1 MAKGN
6 MFIGNGSGKVGNLVV
21 ATRAGEQITRV
32 YQPRVANPKSYSQ
45 MLQRAKFANAV
56 KFYKKAVQN
65 FFKFAFEDKKKA
77 ESDYN
82 AFMRHNV
89 MNSALLIKGNVDD
102 AYFPALGRW
111 QMSSGSLPNAFSIKR
126 TEGKGFAFVNDGIKA
141 NATIGDI
148 SSALIGQGYHTGDIV
163 TFVLITSPVTYLDFD
178 LTNLYDS
185 GLKQPEWL
193 IVQFAIDPKDT
204 RAISQANYLGS
215 RYGGLGSWDG
225 NNLFV
230 SDDGTIQWAVAGG
243 SVFPSW
249 EYQMAATCCIV
260 TRNTANGVLATNTSL
275 FGNTIFDK
283 MLSDAEGTDYE
294 NEVLVSW
301 GAKEGAILKGSIAT
315 RSNAGTE
322 SVVGLKVNGTQPPLE
337 QNTTVGDVT
346 YTITSEK
353 GDLKNVAPG
362 NVPAG
367 ITVKSHRL
375 SEDKKTYT
383 LILTY
388 PETSYPEG
396 MITYMG
402 KNIIHVEKYQSGGDT
417 DASKPNPDP
426 NPKG

>member
-111 QMSSGSLPNAFSIKR
+111 VMSSGSLPNPFSIKR
-126 TEGKGFAFVNDGIKA
+126 VNNSEFAFVNDGIKDK
-141 NATIGDI
+141 ATIGDI
-148 SSALIGQGYHTGDIV
+148 SSALIGQGFHTGDIV

-178 LTNLYDS
+178 LTNLYDA
-185 GLKQPEWL
+185 GLQQPNWL
-193 IVQFAIDPKDT
+193 IVQFAIDAKDT

-215 RYGGLGSWDG
+215 RYGGLGPYEG
-225 NNLFV
+225 NSMAV
-230 SDDGTIQWAVAGG
+230 VDGTIRWG
-243 SVFPSW
+243 SQIPSYVGNFD
-249 EYQMAATCCIV
+249 EVMAATCCIV
-260 TRNTANGVLATNTSL
+260 TRNTGSGVLATNTSL
-275 FGNTIFDK
+275 FGNPNFDK

-301 GAKEGAILKGSIAT
+301 GAREGAILKGSIAT
-315 RSNAGTE
+315 RSGAGAE
-322 SVVGLKVNGTQPPLE
+322 SVVGLKVNGERPPFN
-337 QNTTVGDVT
+337 QTTTEGDVT

-353 GDLKNVAPG
+353 GDLKNVPPG

-367 ITVKSHRL
+367 ITVKSHTL

-388 PETSYPEG
+388 PKTSYPEG

-402 KNIIHVEKYQSGGDT
+402 KNIIHVEKYQGSGDT

-426 NPKG
+426 NPKD

>member
-32 YQPRVANPKSYSQ
+32 YQPRVANPKTYSQ
-45 MLQRAKFANAV
+45 MLQRAKFANAI

-111 QMSSGSLPNAFSIKR
+111 QMSSGSLPNAFSIEK
-126 TEGKGFAFVNDGIKA
+126 TENSGFAFVNNGIKG

-148 SSALIGQGYHTGDIV
+148 SSALIGQGFHTGDIV

-178 LTNLYDS
+178 LTNLYDT
-185 GLKQPEWL
+185 GLQQPNWL

-215 RYGGLGSWDG
+215 RYGGLGDYEG
-225 NNLFV
+225 NSLLV
-230 SDDGTIQWAVAGG
+230 DDDGTIQWAHPAVDGTWDG
-243 SVFPSW
+243 
-249 EYQMAATCCIV
+249 QMAATCCIV
-260 TRNTANGVLATNTSL
+260 TRPTGSGVLATNTSL
-275 FGNTIFDK
+275 FGNTVFDK
-283 MLSDAEGTDYE
+283 MLSDAEGTNYE

-301 GAKEGAILKGSIAT
+301 GAREGAILKGSIAT
-315 RSNAGTE
+315 RSGAGAE
-322 SVVGLKVNGTQPPLE
+322 SIVGLKVNGESSPYIQDATK
-337 QNTTVGDVT
+337 GDVT

-367 ITVKSHRL
+367 ITVKSHTL

-388 PETSYPEG
+388 PNSYPEG

-402 KNIIHVEKYQSGGDT
+402 KNIIRVNKSQSGGDT
-417 DASKPNPDP
+417 DASKPNPQP
-426 NPKG
+426 

>member
-82 AFMRHNV
+82 AFMRHNI
-89 MNSALLIKGNVDD
+89 MNSTLLVKGNVDD

-111 QMSSGSLPNAFSIKR
+111 QMSSGSLPNAFDIEKKDEDSS
-126 TEGKGFAFVNDGIKA
+126 FAFFNDGIKA

-148 SSALIGQGYHTGDIV
+148 SSALIGQGFHTGDIV

-204 RAISQANYLGS
+204 RAISQANFIGS
-215 RYGGLGSWDG
+215 RSDGLGSYEGNSLLVFDDGSIIWDG
-225 NNLFV
+225 NFV
-230 SDDGTIQWAVAGG
+230 D
-243 SVFPSW
+243 
-249 EYQMAATCCIV
+249 YMAATCCIV
-260 TRNTANGVLATNTSL
+260 TRNTGSGVLATNTTL
-275 FGNTIFDK
+275 FGNSNFDK
-283 MLSDAEGTDYE
+283 MLSDAEGTNYE

-301 GAKEGAILKGSIAT
+301 GTREGAILKGSIAT
-315 RSNAGTE
+315 RSGAGAA
-322 SVVGLKVNGTQPPLE
+322 SVVGLKVNGERPPFN
-337 QNTTVGDVT
+337 QKTAQGDVT

-402 KNIIHVEKYQSGGDT
+402 MKIIHVEKYQSGGDT
-417 DASKPNPDP
+417 DAAKPNPKP
-426 NPKG
+426 

>member
-32 YQPRVANPKSYSQ
+32 YQPRVSNPKSYSQ

-82 AFMRHNV
+82 AFMRHNI
-89 MNSALLIKGNVDD
+89 MNSTLLVKGNVDD

-111 QMSSGSLPNAFSIKR
+111 QMSSGSLPNAFNIEKANSGFNFFNEAIKP
-126 TEGKGFAFVNDGIKA
+126 

-148 SSALIGQGYHTGDIV
+148 SSALIGQGFHTGDIV

-185 GLKQPEWL
+185 ALKQPEWL
-193 IVQFAIDPKDT
+193 IVQFAIDPRDT
-204 RAISQANYLGS
+204 RDISQANYLGS
-215 RYGGLGSWDG
+215 RSGISGYEG
-225 NNLFV
+225 NSLLIGDN
-230 SDDGTIQWAVAGG
+230 GTIQWDGN
-243 SVFPSW
+243 FDD
-249 EYQMAATCCIV
+249 EMAATCCIV
-260 TRNTANGVLATNTSL
+260 TRNSGSGVLATNTSL
-275 FGNTIFDK
+275 FGNTNFDK

-301 GAKEGAILKGSIAT
+301 GAREGAILKGSIAT

-322 SVVGLKVNGTQPPLE
+322 SVVGLKVNGERPPFTQQPT
-337 QNTTVGDVT
+337 QGDVT

-353 GDLKNVAPG
+353 GDLKNDAPG
-362 NVPAG
+362 NVPTG
-367 ITVKSHRL
+367 ITVKSHTVA
-375 SEDKKTYT
+375 ENKKTYT

-388 PETSYPEG
+388 PNKSYPEG
-396 MITYMG
+396 IITYMG
-402 KNIIHVEKYQSGGDT
+402 KNIIHVEKYQSSGGT
-417 DASKPNPDP
+417 DA
-426 NPKG
+426 

>member
-32 YQPRVANPKSYSQ
+32 YQPRVANPKSYQQ

-65 FFKFAFEDKKKA
+65 FFKFAFEDKKKS

-82 AFMRHNV
+82 AFMRHNI

-111 QMSSGSLPNAFSIKR
+111 QMSSGSLPNAFSI
-126 TEGKGFAFVNDGIKA
+126 ENAEASGFAFDSEGIKA

-148 SSALIGQGYHTGDIV
+148 SSALIGQGFHTGDIV

-193 IVQFAIDPKDT
+193 IVQFAIDPRDT

-215 RYGGLGSWDG
+215 RYGGISGFEGNSLFVNDSGIIQWDG
-225 NNLFV
+225 NF
-230 SDDGTIQWAVAGG
+230 DD
-243 SVFPSW
+243 
-249 EYQMAATCCIV
+249 QMAATCCIV
-260 TRNTANGVLATNTSL
+260 TRNTGSGVMATNTSL
-275 FGNTIFDK
+275 FGNPNFNNMI
-283 MLSDAEGTDYE
+283 SEAEGTNYE

-301 GAKEGAILKGSIAT
+301 GAREGAILKGSIAT
-315 RSNAGTE
+315 RSGAE
-322 SVVGLKVNGTQPPLE
+322 SVVGLKVNGERPPFTQDATE
-337 QNTTVGDVT
+337 GDVT

-353 GDLKNVAPG
+353 GDLKNVSPG

-367 ITVKSHRL
+367 ITIKSHTL

-388 PETSYPEG
+388 PTKYPEG

-402 KNIIHVEKYQSGGDT
+402 KNIIRVKKTQSSDDT
-417 DASKPNPDP
+417 DA
-426 NPKG
+426 

>member
-1 MAKGN
+1 

-32 YQPRVANPKSYSQ
+32 YQPRVANPKSYQQ

-111 QMSSGSLPNAFSIKR
+111 VMSSGSLPNAFSMEK
-126 TEGKGFAFVNDGIKA
+126 TENSGFAFRNDGIKA

-185 GLKQPEWL
+185 GLQQPNWL
-193 IVQFAIDPKDT
+193 IVQFAIDARDT
-204 RAISQANYLGS
+204 RALSQANYLGS
-215 RYGGLGSWDG
+215 RYGGLGDYEG
-225 NNLFV
+225 NSLIFG
-230 SDDGTIQWAVAGG
+230 DDGTIQWDFPKQDGNFG
-243 SVFPSW
+243 S
-249 EYQMAATCCIV
+249 EMAATCCIV
-260 TRNTANGVLATNTSL
+260 TRITGSGVLATNTSL
-275 FGNTIFDK
+275 FGNDNFDK
-283 MLSDAEGTDYE
+283 MLSDAEGTNYE

-301 GAKEGAILKGSIAT
+301 GAREGAILKGSIAT
-315 RSNAGTE
+315 RSGAGAE
-322 SVVGLKVNGTQPPLE
+322 SVVGLKVNGERPPLA
-337 QNTTVGDVT
+337 QKTAKGDVT

-367 ITVKSHRL
+367 IAVKSHTL

-402 KNIIHVEKYQSGGDT
+402 KNIIHVEKYEGAGDT

>member
-32 YQPRVANPKSYSQ
+32 YQPRVTNPKSYSQ

-56 KFYKKAVQN
+56 KFYRKAVQN

-89 MNSALLIKGNVDD
+89 MNSALLVKGNVDD

-111 QMSSGSLPNAFSIKR
+111 VMSSGSLPNAFSIRKSDAS
-126 TEGKGFAFVNDGIKA
+126 GFAFFNEAIKP

-148 SSALIGQGYHTGDIV
+148 SSLLIGQGFHTGDII
-163 TFVLITSPVTYLDFD
+163 TFVLITSPVTSLDFD
-178 LTNLYDS
+178 LTNLYDA

-193 IVQFAIDPKDT
+193 IVQFAIEPKDT
-204 RAISQANYLGS
+204 RALSQANYQGS
-215 RYGGLGSWDG
+215 RHGGLGGYEGNSLLVSDNGTIKWDG
-225 NNLFV
+225 KF
-230 SDDGTIQWAVAGG
+230 DDV
-243 SVFPSW
+243 
-249 EYQMAATCCIV
+249 MAATCCIV
-260 TRNTANGVLATNTSL
+260 TRNTGSGVMATNTTL

-301 GAKEGAILKGSIAT
+301 GARESAILKGSIAT
-315 RSNAGTE
+315 RSGAGSNE
-322 SVVGLKVNGTQPPLE
+322 SVVGLRVNGEQPPLTQKATE
-337 QNTTVGDVT
+337 GDVT
-346 YTITSEK
+346 YTITSGK
-353 GDLKNVAPG
+353 GDLKNDAPA

-367 ITVKSHRL
+367 ITVKSHTL
-375 SEDKKTYT
+375 SENKKTYT

-388 PETSYPEG
+388 PKSYPEG

-402 KNIIHVEKYQSGGDT
+402 KNIIHVEKSASSGDE
-417 DASKPNPDP
+417 DA
-426 NPKG
+426 

>member
-32 YQPRVANPKSYSQ
+32 YQPRVANPKSYQQ

-82 AFMRHNV
+82 AFMRHNI
-89 MNSALLIKGNVDD
+89 MNSTLLVKGNVDD

-111 QMSSGSLPNAFSIKR
+111 QMSSGSLPNAFSIVKR
-126 TEGKGFAFVNDGIKA
+126 GNSGFAFRNDGIKA

-148 SSALIGQGYHTGDIV
+148 SSALIGQGFLTGDIV
-163 TFVLITSPVTYLDFD
+163 TFVLITSPVTYLDYD
-178 LTNLYDS
+178 LTNLYES
-185 GLKQPEWL
+185 GLTQPQWL
-193 IVQFAIDPKDT
+193 IVQFAIDPRDT
-204 RAISQANYLGS
+204 RDISQANYIGS
-215 RYGGLGSWDG
+215 RYDGLEDYDG
-225 NNLFV
+225 NSLV
-230 SDDGTIQWAVAGG
+230 VRDDGSIQWVATDEDVTF
-243 SVFPSW
+243 SD
-249 EYQMAATCCIV
+249 QMAATCCIV
-260 TRNTANGVLATNTSL
+260 TRNTGSGVLATNTSL
-275 FGNTIFDK
+275 FGNDNFDK
-283 MLSDAEGTDYE
+283 MLSDAEGTNYE

-301 GAKEGAILKGSIAT
+301 GAREGAILKGSIAT
-315 RSNAGTE
+315 RSGAGAE
-322 SVVGLKVNGTQPPLE
+322 SVVGLKVNGERPPFTQDA
-337 QNTTVGDVT
+337 TKGDVT

-367 ITVKSHRL
+367 ITVKSHTL

-388 PETSYPEG
+388 PNTSYPEG

-402 KNIIHVEKYQSGGDT
+402 KNIIRVKKEQGSGDT
-417 DASKPNPDP
+417 DASKPNPQP
-426 NPKG
+426 

>member
-32 YQPRVANPKSYSQ
+32 YQPRVANPKSYQQ

-65 FFKFAFEDKKKA
+65 FFKFAFEDKKKS

-82 AFMRHNV
+82 AFMRHNI
-89 MNSALLIKGNVDD
+89 MNSTLLVKGNVDD

-111 QMSSGSLPNAFSIKR
+111 QMSSGSLPNAFR
-126 TEGKGFAFVNDGIKA
+126 LGKGPFSAFTFVNDGIKGD
-141 NATIGDI
+141 ATIGGI
-148 SSALIGQGYHTGDIV
+148 SSALIGQGFHTGDIV

-185 GLKQPEWL
+185 GLQQPDWL
-193 IVQFAIDPKDT
+193 IVQFAIDPNDT

-215 RYGGLGSWDG
+215 RYGGLEPYEG
-225 NNLFV
+225 NSLYVTGEGLIYWAGNLN
-230 SDDGTIQWAVAGG
+230 DI
-243 SVFPSW
+243 
-249 EYQMAATCCIV
+249 MAATCCII
-260 TRNTANGVLATNTSL
+260 TRNTGSGVLATNTAL
-275 FGNTIFDK
+275 FGNEIFDK
-283 MLSDAEGTDYE
+283 MLSDAEGTNYE

-301 GAKEGAILKGSIAT
+301 GAREGAILKGSIAT
-315 RSNAGTE
+315 RSGAVTD
-322 SVVGLKVNGTQPPLE
+322 SVVGLKVNGERPPFDQKATQ
-337 QNTTVGDVT
+337 GDVT

-353 GDLKNVAPG
+353 GDLKNNAPA

-367 ITVKSHRL
+367 ITVKSHTL

-383 LILTY
+383 LVLTY
-388 PETSYPEG
+388 PASYPEG

-402 KNIIHVEKYQSGGDT
+402 KNIIRVEKYQGSGDT
-417 DASKPNPDP
+417 DASKPNPQ
-426 NPKG
+426 G

>member
-32 YQPRVANPKSYSQ
+32 YQPRVANPKSYQQ

-65 FFKFAFEDKKKA
+65 FFKFAFEDKKKS

-111 QMSSGSLPNAFSIKR
+111 QMSSGSLPNAFRIER
-126 TEGKGFAFVNDGIKA
+126 TDKDGLAFLNSGIKE

-148 SSALIGQGYHTGDIV
+148 SSVLLGQGFHTGDIV
-163 TFVLITSPVTYLDFD
+163 TFVLITSPVTYLDYD

-185 GLKQPEWL
+185 GLEQPEWL
-193 IVQFAIDPKDT
+193 IVQFAIEPRDT

-215 RYGGLGSWDG
+215 RIGDMSSYDG
-225 NNLFV
+225 NSLYID
-230 SDDGTIQWAVAGG
+230 SDG
-243 SVFPSW
+243 SIRWDDDFND
-249 EYQMAATCCIV
+249 EMAATCCIV
-260 TRNTANGVLATNTSL
+260 TRNTASGVMATNTTL
-275 FGNTIFDK
+275 FGNSNFDK
-283 MLSDAEGTDYE
+283 MLSDAKGTNYE

-301 GAKEGAILKGSIAT
+301 GARAGAILKGSIAT
-315 RSNAGTE
+315 RSGAVTD
-322 SVVGLKVNGTQPPLE
+322 SVVGLKVNGERPPFAQKATE
-337 QNTTVGDVT
+337 GDVT

-353 GDLKNVAPG
+353 GDLKNNAPG

-367 ITVKSHRL
+367 ITVKSHTL

-383 LILTY
+383 LVLTY
-388 PETSYPEG
+388 PSSYPEG

-402 KNIIHVEKYQSGGDT
+402 KNIIRVEKLQGSGDT
-417 DASKPNPDP
+417 DASKPNPE
-426 NPKG
+426 G

>member
-32 YQPRVANPKSYSQ
+32 YQPRVANPKSYQQ

-65 FFKFAFEDKKKA
+65 FFKFAFEDKKKS

-89 MNSALLIKGNVDD
+89 MNSALLIKGHVDD
-102 AYFPALGRW
+102 PYFPALGRW
-111 QMSSGSLPNAFSIKR
+111 AMSSGSLPNAFSIKNV
-126 TEGKGFAFVNDGIKA
+126 EASGFAFVSEGMKT

-148 SSALIGQGYHTGDIV
+148 SSVLIGQGFHTGDIV

-185 GLKQPEWL
+185 GLVQPQWL
-193 IVQFAIDPKDT
+193 IVQFAIDPRDT
-204 RAISQANYLGS
+204 RVISQANYLGS
-215 RYGGLGSWDG
+215 RNGGLAAYEG
-225 NNLFV
+225 NSLLV
-230 SDDGTIQWAVAGG
+230 SGDGTIRWNGN
-243 SVFPSW
+243 F
-249 EYQMAATCCIV
+249 ENEMAATCCIV
-260 TRNTANGVLATNTSL
+260 TRNTGSGVMATNTSL
-275 FGNTIFDK
+275 FGNTNFDK
-283 MLSDAEGTDYE
+283 MLSDAEGTNYE

-301 GAKEGAILKGSIAT
+301 GAREGAILKGSIAT
-315 RSNAGTE
+315 RSGAGAE
-322 SVVGLKVNGTQPPLE
+322 SIFGLHVNGAKAPFEQPPAK
-337 QNTTVGDVT
+337 GDVT
-346 YTITSEK
+346 YTITTEK
-353 GDLKNVAPG
+353 GDLKNVSPG

-367 ITVKSHRL
+367 ITVKSHTL
-375 SEDKKTYT
+375 SGDKKNYT

-388 PETSYPEG
+388 SDSYTGG

-402 KNIIHVEKYQSGGDT
+402 KNIIRVIQSGNPGDT
-417 DASKPNPDP
+417 DASKPNPQ
-426 NPKG
+426 G

>member
-1 MAKGN
+1 

-32 YQPRVANPKSYSQ
+32 YQPRVANPKSYQQ

-65 FFKFAFEDKKKA
+65 FFKFAYEDKKKS

-82 AFMRHNV
+82 AFMRHNI
-89 MNSALLIKGNVDD
+89 MNSTLLVKGNVDD

-111 QMSSGSLPNAFSIKR
+111 QMSSGSLPNAFGV
-126 TEGKGFAFVNDGIKA
+126 TKGENSGFNFFNDGYNEAAPI
-141 NATIGDI
+141 NIGQL
-148 SSALIGQGYHTGDIV
+148 SSILIGQGFHTGDIV

-193 IVQFAIDPKDT
+193 IVQFVVDT
-204 RAISQANYLGS
+204 SDNRALSQANYIGS
-215 RYGGLGSWDG
+215 RYDNLARFEENSLVIADGAISWGG
-225 NNLFV
+225 NF
-230 SDDGTIQWAVAGG
+230 DDI
-243 SVFPSW
+243 
-249 EYQMAATCCIV
+249 MAATCCIV
-260 TRNTANGVLATNTSL
+260 TRNTGSGVLATNTSL
-275 FGNTIFDK
+275 FGNTNFDK
-283 MLSDAEGTDYE
+283 MLSDAEGTNYE

-301 GAKEGAILKGSIAT
+301 GAREGAILKGSIAT
-315 RSNAGTE
+315 RSGAGAE
-322 SVVGLKVNGTQPPLE
+322 SVVGLKVNGERPPFN
-337 QNTTVGDVT
+337 QTKAQGDVT
-346 YTITSEK
+346 YTITSDK

-367 ITVKSHRL
+367 ISVKSHTL

-402 KNIIHVEKYQSGGDT
+402 KNIIHVEKNQSGSAGDT
-417 DASKPNPDP
+417 DA
-426 NPKG
+426 

>member
-32 YQPRVANPKSYSQ
+32 YQPRVANPKSYQQ

-89 MNSALLIKGNVDD
+89 MNSTLLVKGNVDD

-111 QMSSGSLPNAFSIKR
+111 QMSSGSLPNAFSIEKADAS
-126 TEGKGFAFVNDGIKA
+126 GFSFFNNEGIKPG
-141 NATIGDI
+141 ATIGDI
-148 SSALIGQGYHTGDIV
+148 SSALIGQGFHTGDIV

-193 IVQFAIDPKDT
+193 IVQFAIDPRDT
-204 RAISQANYLGS
+204 RDISQANYLGS
-215 RYGGLGSWDG
+215 RSGMAGFEG
-225 NNLFV
+225 NSLLVGDN
-230 SDDGTIQWAVAGG
+230 GTIQWDGN
-243 SVFPSW
+243 FDD
-249 EYQMAATCCIV
+249 EMAATCCIV
-260 TRNTANGVLATNTSL
+260 TRNTGGGVLATNTSL
-275 FGNTIFDK
+275 FGNTNFDK
-283 MLSDAEGTDYE
+283 MISEAEGTNYE

-301 GAKEGAILKGSIAT
+301 GAREGAILKGSIAT
-315 RSNAGTE
+315 RSGAE
-322 SVVGLKVNGTQPPLE
+322 SVVGLKVNGDLPPYTQDAKE
-337 QNTTVGDVT
+337 GDVT

-353 GDLKNVAPG
+353 GDLKNVSPG
-362 NVPAG
+362 NVPEG
-367 ITVKSHRL
+367 ISVKSHTL

-388 PETSYPEG
+388 PATYPDG

-402 KNIIHVEKYQSGGDT
+402 KNIIRVKKSQSSDDT
-417 DASKPNPDP
+417 NA
-426 NPKG
+426 

>member
-32 YQPRVANPKSYSQ
+32 YQPRVANPKSYQQ

-111 QMSSGSLPNAFSIKR
+111 VMSSGSLPNAFSIEKTDR
-126 TEGKGFAFVNDGIKA
+126 GFAFVNDGIKA

-148 SSALIGQGYHTGDIV
+148 SSALIGQGFHTGDIV

-178 LTNLYDS
+178 LTNLYDA
-185 GLKQPEWL
+185 GLQQPNWL
-193 IVQFAIDPKDT
+193 IVQFAIDAKDT
-204 RAISQANYLGS
+204 RSLSKANYLGS
-215 RYGGLGSWDG
+215 RYGGLGKYDG
-225 NNLFV
+225 NSLFV
-230 SDDGTIQWAVAGG
+230 SGDGTIL
-243 SVFPSW
+243 W
-249 EYQMAATCCIV
+249 ESLLADNGNLNEIMAATCCIV
-260 TRNTANGVLATNTSL
+260 TRNTGSGVMATNTSL
-275 FGNTIFDK
+275 FGNTVFDK

-301 GAKEGAILKGSIAT
+301 GAREGAILKGSIAT
-315 RSNAGTE
+315 RSGAGAE
-322 SVVGLKVNGTQPPLE
+322 SVVGLEVNGERPPFTQDATE
-337 QNTTVGDVT
+337 GDVT

-353 GDLKNVAPG
+353 GDLKNNAPG

-383 LILTY
+383 LVLTY
-388 PETSYPEG
+388 PDSYPEG

-402 KNIIHVEKYQSGGDT
+402 KNIIRVKKSQGAGD
-417 DASKPNPDP
+417 AE
-426 NPKG
+426 G

>member
-32 YQPRVANPKSYSQ
+32 YQPRVANPKSYQQ

-65 FFKFAFEDKKKA
+65 FFKFAFEDKKKS

-82 AFMRHNV
+82 AFMRHNI

-111 QMSSGSLPNAFSIKR
+111 QMSSGSLPNAFDIKK
-126 TEGKGFAFVNDGIKA
+126 TETSGFAFVNDGIKA
-141 NATIGDI
+141 DATIGDI
-148 SSALIGQGYHTGDIV
+148 SSALIGQGFHTGDIV
-163 TFVLITSPVTYLDFD
+163 TFVLITSPVSYLDYD

-193 IVQFAIDPKDT
+193 IVQFAIDTRDT
-204 RAISQANYLGS
+204 RALSQANYLGS
-215 RYGGLGSWDG
+215 RYNGLGDYEG
-225 NNLFV
+225 NSLLV
-230 SDDGTIQWAVAGG
+230 GDDGTIQWGDAQGDFG
-243 SVFPSW
+243 DI
-249 EYQMAATCCIV
+249 MAASCCIV
-260 TRNTANGVLATNTSL
+260 TRNTGSGVLATNTSL
-275 FGNTIFDK
+275 FGNDNFDK
-283 MLSDAEGTDYE
+283 MLSDAEGTNYE

-301 GAKEGAILKGSIAT
+301 GAREGAILKGSIAT
-315 RSNAGTE
+315 RSGAVSD
-322 SVVGLKVNGTQPPLE
+322 SVVGLKVNGERPPFAQKATE
-337 QNTTVGDVT
+337 GDVT

-353 GDLKNVAPG
+353 GDLKNNAPG

-383 LILTY
+383 LVLTY
-388 PETSYPEG
+388 PSSYPEG

-402 KNIIHVEKYQSGGDT
+402 KNIIHVEKVQGAGDT
-417 DASKPNPDP
+417 DGAKPNPE
-426 NPKG
+426 G

>member
-1 MAKGN
+1 

-32 YQPRVANPKSYSQ
+32 YQPRVANPKSYQQ

-65 FFKFAFEDKKKA
+65 FFKFAFEDKKKS

-82 AFMRHNV
+82 AFMRHNI

-111 QMSSGSLPNAFSIKR
+111 AMSSGSLPNAFEI
-126 TEGKGFAFVNDGIKA
+126 GKAEDGGFNFYNSGIKE

-148 SSALIGQGYHTGDIV
+148 SKLLLGQGFHTGDII

-193 IVQFAIDPKDT
+193 IVQFAIDTNDA
-204 RAISQANYLGS
+204 RDISQANYQGS
-215 RYGGLGSWDG
+215 RNGGLRAYQG
-225 NNLFV
+225 NSLV
-230 SDDGTIQWAVAGG
+230 VDDNDTIHWLGY
-243 SVFPSW
+243 PDD
-249 EYQMAATCCIV
+249 EEMAAACCIV
-260 TRNTANGVLATNTSL
+260 TRNTGSGVMATNTSL
-275 FGNTIFDK
+275 LGNTNFDK
-283 MLSDAEGTDYE
+283 MLSDAEGTNYE

-301 GAKEGAILKGSIAT
+301 GARERAILKGSIAT
-315 RSNAGTE
+315 RAGAVTE
-322 SVVGLKVNGTQPPLE
+322 SVVGLKVNGERPPYAQKATE
-337 QNTTVGDVT
+337 GDVT

-353 GDLKNVAPG
+353 GDLKNNAPA

-367 ITVKSHRL
+367 ITVKSHTL

-383 LILTY
+383 LVLTY
-388 PETSYPEG
+388 PSSYPEG

-402 KNIIHVEKYQSGGDT
+402 KNIIRVEKYQGSGDT
-417 DASKPNPDP
+417 DASKPNPE
-426 NPKG
+426 G

>member
-32 YQPRVANPKSYSQ
+32 YQPRVANPKSYQQ

-82 AFMRHNV
+82 AFMRHNI
-89 MNSALLIKGNVDD
+89 MNSTLLVKGNVDD

-111 QMSSGSLPNAFSIKR
+111 QMSSGSLPNAFSIEK
-126 TEGKGFAFVNDGIKA
+126 TETSGFAFVNDGIKA

-148 SSALIGQGYHTGDIV
+148 SSVLIGQGFHTGDIV
-163 TFVLITSPVTYLDFD
+163 TFVLITSPVSYLDYD

-185 GLKQPEWL
+185 GLQQPQWL
-193 IVQFAIDPKDT
+193 IVQFAIDPRDT
-204 RAISQANYLGS
+204 RDISQANFLGS
-215 RYGGLGSWDG
+215 RYGGLGDYDG
-225 NNLFV
+225 NSLSV
-230 SDDGTIQWAVAGG
+230 SDDGTIQWGDAQGDFG
-243 SVFPSW
+243 D
-249 EYQMAATCCIV
+249 EMAATCCIV
-260 TRNTANGVLATNTSL
+260 TRNTGSGVLATNTTL
-275 FGNTIFDK
+275 FGNANFDK
-283 MLSDAEGTDYE
+283 MLSDAEGTNYE

-301 GAKEGAILKGSIAT
+301 GAREGAILKGSIAT
-315 RSNAGTE
+315 RSGAGAE
-322 SVVGLKVNGTQPPLE
+322 SVVGLKVNGERPPFN
-337 QNTTVGDVT
+337 QTTAQGDVT

-367 ITVKSHRL
+367 ITVKSHTL

-388 PETSYPEG
+388 PATYPEG

-402 KNIIHVEKYQSGGDT
+402 KNIIHVEKVQGSGDT
-417 DASKPNPDP
+417 DAAKPNPKP
-426 NPKG
+426 

>member
-65 FFKFAFEDKKKA
+65 FFKFAFEDKKKD

-82 AFMRHNV
+82 AFMRHNI
-89 MNSALLIKGNVDD
+89 MNSTLLVKGNVDD

-111 QMSSGSLPNAFSIKR
+111 QMSSGSLPNAFNIEKADNS
-126 TEGKGFAFVNDGIKA
+126 GFAIFNEGIKP

-148 SSALIGQGYHTGDIV
+148 SSALIGQGFHTGDII
-163 TFVLITSPVTYLDFD
+163 TFVLITSPVTYLEYD

-193 IVQFAIDPKDT
+193 IVQFAIDPRDT
-204 RAISQANYLGS
+204 RDISQANYLGS
-215 RYGGLGSWDG
+215 RSGMSGYEG
-225 NNLFV
+225 NSLLVRDN
-230 SDDGTIQWAVAGG
+230 GTIQWDGN
-243 SVFPSW
+243 FDD
-249 EYQMAATCCIV
+249 EMAATCCIV
-260 TRNTANGVLATNTSL
+260 TRKTGSGVMATNTTL
-275 FGNTIFDK
+275 FGNANFDK

-301 GAKEGAILKGSIAT
+301 GAREGAILKGSIAT
-315 RSNAGTE
+315 RSGAA
-322 SVVGLKVNGTQPPLE
+322 SVVGLKVNGEIPPLTQDATE
-337 QNTTVGDVT
+337 GDVN

-353 GDLKNVAPG
+353 GDLKNVSPG

-367 ITVKSHRL
+367 ITIKSHTL

-388 PETSYPEG
+388 PNKYPEG

-402 KNIIHVEKYQSGGDT
+402 KNIIRVKKSQGAGGE
-417 DASKPNPDP
+417 DA
-426 NPKG
+426 

>member
-89 MNSALLIKGNVDD
+89 MNSTLLVKGNVDD

-111 QMSSGSLPNAFSIKR
+111 QMSSGSLPNAFSIEK
-126 TEGKGFAFVNDGIKA
+126 TPYAEFAFVNDGIKA

-148 SSALIGQGYHTGDIV
+148 SSALIGQGFHTGDIV
-163 TFVLITSPVTYLDFD
+163 TFVLITSPVTYLDYD

-185 GLKQPEWL
+185 GLQQPNWL
-193 IVQFAIDPKDT
+193 IVQFAIDANDA

-215 RYGGLGSWDG
+215 RYGGLADKEGNSLMVTGEGTIVWDG
-225 NNLFV
+225 NFY
-230 SDDGTIQWAVAGG
+230 D
-243 SVFPSW
+243 
-249 EYQMAATCCIV
+249 EMAATCCIV
-260 TRNTANGVLATNTSL
+260 TRNTGSGVLATNTTL
-275 FGNTIFDK
+275 FGNANFDK
-283 MLSDAEGTDYE
+283 MLSDAEGTNYE

-301 GAKEGAILKGSIAT
+301 GAREGAILKGSIAT
-315 RSNAGTE
+315 RSGAGAE
-322 SVVGLKVNGTQPPLE
+322 SIVGLKVNGERPPFTQKAT
-337 QNTTVGDVT
+337 QGNVT
-346 YTITSEK
+346 YSITSEK

-367 ITVKSHRL
+367 ITVKSHSL

-383 LILTY
+383 LVLTY
-388 PETSYPEG
+388 PESYPEG

-402 KNIIHVEKYQSGGDT
+402 KNIIHVEKEQGSGDT
-417 DASKPNPDP
+417 DASKPNPQP
-426 NPKG
+426 

>member
-32 YQPRVANPKSYSQ
+32 YQPRVANPKSYQQ

-56 KFYKKAVQN
+56 KFYKKSVQN
-65 FFKFAFEDKKKA
+65 FFKFAFEDKKKG

-111 QMSSGSLPNAFSIKR
+111 QMSSGSLPNPFRIMKTPYA
-126 TEGKGFAFVNDGIKA
+126 EFAFINDGIKG

-148 SSALIGQGYHTGDIV
+148 SSALIGQGFNTGDIV

-185 GLKQPEWL
+185 GLQQPNWL
-193 IVQFAIDPKDT
+193 IVQFAIDANDA

-215 RYGGLGSWDG
+215 RYGGLAGKEGNSLNVTSDGSIIWDG
-225 NNLFV
+225 NFY
-230 SDDGTIQWAVAGG
+230 D
-243 SVFPSW
+243 
-249 EYQMAATCCIV
+249 EMAATCCIV
-260 TRNTANGVLATNTSL
+260 TRKTGSGVLATNTTL
-275 FGNTIFDK
+275 YGNANFDK
-283 MLSDAEGTDYE
+283 MLSDAEGTNYE

-301 GAKEGAILKGSIAT
+301 GAREGAILKGSIAT
-315 RSNAGTE
+315 RSGAGAE
-322 SVVGLKVNGTQPPLE
+322 SVVGLKVNGERPPFTQDATE
-337 QNTTVGDVT
+337 GDVK

-353 GDLKNVAPG
+353 GDLKNVSPG

-367 ITVKSHRL
+367 ITVKSHTL

-388 PETSYPEG
+388 PNTSYPEG

-402 KNIIHVEKYQSGGDT
+402 KNIIHVEKEQGSGDT
-417 DASKPNPDP
+417 DASKPNPQP
-426 NPKG
+426 

>member
-32 YQPRVANPKSYSQ
+32 YQPRVANPKSYQQ

-65 FFKFAFEDKKKA
+65 FFKFAFEDKKKS

-89 MNSALLIKGNVDD
+89 MNSTLLVKGNVDD

-111 QMSSGSLPNAFSIKR
+111 QMSSGSLPNAFNIK
-126 TEGKGFAFVNDGIKA
+126 KAPFSDFAFSNDGIKA

-148 SSALIGQGYHTGDIV
+148 SSALIGQGFHTGDIV
-163 TFVLITSPVTYLDFD
+163 TFVLITSPVTYLDYD

-193 IVQFAIDPKDT
+193 IVQFAIDARDT
-204 RAISQANYLGS
+204 RGISQANYLGS
-215 RYGGLGSWDG
+215 RNGGLGAYEGNSLQVSGEGLIYWDG
-225 NNLFV
+225 EF
-230 SDDGTIQWAVAGG
+230 SD
-243 SVFPSW
+243 
-249 EYQMAATCCIV
+249 EMAATCCII
-260 TRNTANGVLATNTSL
+260 TRNTASGVLATNTSL
-275 FGNTIFDK
+275 FGNPNFDK
-283 MLSDAEGTDYE
+283 MLSDAEGTNYE

-301 GAKEGAILKGSIAT
+301 GAREGAILKGSIAT
-315 RSNAGTE
+315 RSGAGAE
-322 SVVGLKVNGTQPPLE
+322 SVVGLKVNGVQPPFNQTKTE
-337 QNTTVGDVT
+337 GDVT

-353 GDLKNVAPG
+353 GDLKNVEPG

-367 ITVKSHRL
+367 IAVKSHTL

-388 PETSYPEG
+388 PATYPEG

-402 KNIIHVEKYQSGGDT
+402 KNIIHVEKYQGPGDT
-417 DASKPNPDP
+417 DASKPNPQP
-426 NPKG
+426 

>member
-32 YQPRVANPKSYSQ
+32 YQPRVANPKSYQQ

-89 MNSALLIKGNVDD
+89 MNSTLLIKGNVDD

-111 QMSSGSLPNAFSIKR
+111 VMSSGSLPNAFSIEKSDD
-126 TEGKGFAFVNDGIKA
+126 TGFAFVNDAIKA

-148 SSALIGQGYHTGDIV
+148 SSALLGQGFHTGDIV

-185 GLKQPEWL
+185 GLHQPEWL
-193 IVQFAIDPKDT
+193 IVQFAIDTNDT
-204 RAISQANYLGS
+204 RDISQANYLGS
-215 RYGGLGSWDG
+215 RYGGLSDYEG
-225 NNLFV
+225 NSLVV
-230 SDDGTIQWAVAGG
+230 SDDGTIRW
-243 SVFPSW
+243 SVPAQDGTFNT
-249 EYQMAATCCIV
+249 QMAATCCIV
-260 TRNTANGVLATNTSL
+260 TRNTGSGVLATNTSL
-275 FGNTIFDK
+275 FGNTVFDK
-283 MLSDAEGTDYE
+283 MLSDAEGTNYE

-301 GAKEGAILKGSIAT
+301 RARKGAILKGSIAT
-315 RSNAGTE
+315 RSGAVTE
-322 SVVGLKVNGTQPPLE
+322 SVVGLKVNGERPPFTQEPKE
-337 QNTTVGDVT
+337 GDVT

-353 GDLKNVAPG
+353 GDLKNDAPG

-367 ITVKSHRL
+367 ITVKSHTL
-375 SEDKKTYT
+375 SENKKTYT

-388 PETSYPEG
+388 PAKYPDG

-402 KNIIHVEKYQSGGDT
+402 KNIIRVKKSESAGDT
-417 DASKPNPDP
+417 E
-426 NPKG
+426 G

>member
-32 YQPRVANPKSYSQ
+32 YQPRVANPKSYQQ

-89 MNSALLIKGNVDD
+89 MNSTLLVKGNVDD

-111 QMSSGSLPNAFSIKR
+111 QMSSGSLPNAFSIEKADAS
-126 TEGKGFAFVNDGIKA
+126 GFSFFNEGIKPG
-141 NATIGDI
+141 ATIGDI
-148 SSALIGQGYHTGDIV
+148 SSALIGQGFHTGDIV

-193 IVQFAIDPKDT
+193 IVQFAIEPKDT
-204 RAISQANYLGS
+204 RDISQANYLGS
-215 RYGGLGSWDG
+215 RSGMSGFEG
-225 NNLFV
+225 NSLLVGDN
-230 SDDGTIQWAVAGG
+230 GTIQWDGN
-243 SVFPSW
+243 FDN
-249 EYQMAATCCIV
+249 EMAATCCIV
-260 TRNTANGVLATNTSL
+260 TRNTGSGVMATNTAL
-275 FGNTIFDK
+275 FGNAIFDK

-301 GAKEGAILKGSIAT
+301 GAREGAILKGSIAT
-315 RSNAGTE
+315 RSGAVTE
-322 SVVGLKVNGTQPPLE
+322 SVVGLKVNGERPPLTQE
-337 QNTTVGDVT
+337 PTEGDVT

-353 GDLKNVAPG
+353 GDLKNDAPG

-367 ITVKSHRL
+367 ITVKSHTL
-375 SEDKKTYT
+375 SQNKKTYT
-383 LILTY
+383 LVLTY
-388 PETSYPEG
+388 QKKSYPEG

-402 KNIIHVEKYQSGGDT
+402 KNIIHVEKYQSSDGT
-417 DASKPNPDP
+417 DA
-426 NPKG
+426 

>member
-32 YQPRVANPKSYSQ
+32 YQPRVANPKSYQQ

-111 QMSSGSLPNAFSIKR
+111 VMSSGSLPNAFSLKKA
-126 TEGKGFAFVNDGIKA
+126 EDSGFSFFNNGIKPY
-141 NATIGDI
+141 ATIGDI
-148 SSALIGQGYHTGDIV
+148 SSALIGQGFHTGDIV

-185 GLKQPEWL
+185 GLHQPDWL

-204 RAISQANYLGS
+204 RDISQANYLGS
-215 RYGGLGSWDG
+215 RNGGISAYEGNSLLIGDDGTISWDG
-225 NNLFV
+225 NF
-230 SDDGTIQWAVAGG
+230 DD
-243 SVFPSW
+243 
-249 EYQMAATCCIV
+249 QMAATCCIV
-260 TRNTANGVLATNTSL
+260 TRNTGSGVMATNTTL
-275 FGNTIFDK
+275 FGNTVFDK
-283 MLSDAEGTDYE
+283 MLSDAEGTNYV

-301 GAKEGAILKGSIAT
+301 GAREGAILKGSIAT
-315 RSNAGTE
+315 RSGAGAE
-322 SVVGLKVNGTQPPLE
+322 SVVGLKVNGERPPFTQKAT
-337 QNTTVGDVT
+337 QGDVT

-367 ITVKSHRL
+367 ITVKSHTL

-388 PETSYPEG
+388 PNTSYPEG

-402 KNIIHVEKYQSGGDT
+402 KNIIHVEKEQGSGDT
-417 DASKPNPDP
+417 DASKPNPQP
-426 NPKG
+426 

>member
-32 YQPRVANPKSYSQ
+32 YQPRVANPKSYQQ
-45 MLQRAKFANAV
+45 MLQRAKFANAI

-65 FFKFAFEDKKKA
+65 FFKFAFEDKKKS

-82 AFMRHNV
+82 AFMRHNI

-111 QMSSGSLPNAFSIKR
+111 QMSSGSLPNAFRLIKMAS
-126 TEGKGFAFVNDGIKA
+126 GFAFINDGIKA
-141 NATIGDI
+141 KATIGDI
-148 SSALIGQGYHTGDIV
+148 SSTLIGQGFHTGDIV
-163 TFVLITSPVTYLDFD
+163 TFVLITSPVSYLDFD

-185 GLKQPEWL
+185 GLQQPNWL

-204 RAISQANYLGS
+204 RAIYQANFLGS
-215 RYGGLGSWDG
+215 RYGGLAGYDGNSLQVSNEGWIKWDG
-225 NNLFV
+225 NF
-230 SDDGTIQWAVAGG
+230 DD
-243 SVFPSW
+243 
-249 EYQMAATCCIV
+249 EMAATCCII
-260 TRNTANGVLATNTSL
+260 TRNTGSGVLATNTSL
-275 FGNTIFDK
+275 FGNTVFDK

-301 GAKEGAILKGSIAT
+301 GAREGAILKGSIAT
-315 RSNAGTE
+315 RSGADTE
-322 SVVGLKVNGTQPPLE
+322 SVVGLLVNGERPPYAQKATE
-337 QNTTVGDVT
+337 GDVT

-353 GDLKNVAPG
+353 GDLKNNAPA

-367 ITVKSHRL
+367 ITVKSHTL

-383 LILTY
+383 LVLTY
-388 PETSYPEG
+388 PTSYAEG

-402 KNIIHVEKYQSGGDT
+402 KNIIRVEKYQGAGDT
-417 DASKPNPDP
+417 DGAKPNP
-426 NPKG
+426 

>member
-1 MAKGN
+1 

-32 YQPRVANPKSYSQ
+32 YQPRVANPKSYQQ

-89 MNSALLIKGNVDD
+89 MNSTLLVKGNVDD

-111 QMSSGSLPNAFSIKR
+111 QMSSGSLPNAFVVEE
-126 TEGKGFAFVNDGIKA
+126 TEVKGFSFVNDGIKA

-148 SSALIGQGYHTGDIV
+148 SSALLGQGFHTGDIV

-185 GLKQPEWL
+185 GLQQPEWL
-193 IVQFAIDPKDT
+193 IVQFTIEPKDT
-204 RAISQANYLGS
+204 RAVSQANYLGS
-215 RYGGLGSWDG
+215 RYGGIGGYEG
-225 NNLFV
+225 NSLLV
-230 SDDGTIQWAVAGG
+230 SDNGTIQWDGN
-243 SVFPSW
+243 FDH
-249 EYQMAATCCIV
+249 EMAATCCIV
-260 TRNTANGVLATNTSL
+260 TRNTGGGVLATNTSL
-275 FGNTIFDK
+275 SGNTHFDN
-283 MLSDAEGTDYE
+283 MILEANEPNYE

-301 GAKEGAILKGSIAT
+301 GAREGAILKGSIAT
-315 RSNAGTE
+315 RSSAE
-322 SVVGLKVNGTQPPLE
+322 SIVGLKVNGERPPYTQDATE
-337 QNTTVGDVT
+337 GEVT
-346 YTITSEK
+346 YIITSENEV
-353 GDLKNVAPG
+353 LKDVAPG

-367 ITVKSHRL
+367 IKVKSHYVDNKDNKTFTLRL
-375 SEDKKTYT
+375 IYPKT
-383 LILTY
+383 
-388 PETSYPEG
+388 YPEG

-402 KNIIHVEKYQSGGDT
+402 RNIIRVKKSQSAGDT
-417 DASKPNPDP
+417 DGAKPNPE
-426 NPKG
+426 G

>member
-32 YQPRVANPKSYSQ
+32 YQPRVANPKSYQQ

-65 FFKFAFEDKKKA
+65 FFKFAFEDKKKS

-82 AFMRHNV
+82 AFMRHNI
-89 MNSALLIKGNVDD
+89 MNSTLLVKGNVDD

-111 QMSSGSLPNAFSIKR
+111 VMSSGSLPNAFRIEKSDAS
-126 TEGKGFAFVNDGIKA
+126 GFVFINESMKA

-148 SSALIGQGYHTGDIV
+148 SSALLGQGFHTGDIV
-163 TFVLITSPVTYLDFD
+163 TFVLITTPVTYLDFD

-185 GLKQPEWL
+185 GLEQPQWL
-193 IVQFAIDPKDT
+193 IVQFVIDPKDS
-204 RAISQANYLGS
+204 RDISQANYLGS
-215 RYGGLGSWDG
+215 RYGNLGGYEGNSLLVGDNGSIQWDG
-225 NNLFV
+225 NF
-230 SDDGTIQWAVAGG
+230 DD
-243 SVFPSW
+243 
-249 EYQMAATCCIV
+249 EMAATCCIV
-260 TRNTANGVLATNTSL
+260 TRKTASGVMATNTTL
-275 FGNTIFDK
+275 FGNAIFDK

-301 GAKEGAILKGSIAT
+301 GAREGAILKGSIAT
-315 RSNAGTE
+315 RSGAGAE
-322 SVVGLKVNGTQPPLE
+322 SVVGLKVNGERPPFTQTAT
-337 QNTTVGDVT
+337 NGDVT

-353 GDLKNVAPG
+353 GDLKNDAPG

-367 ITVKSHRL
+367 ITVKSHTL
-375 SEDKKTYT
+375 SADKKTYT
-383 LILTY
+383 LILTF
-388 PETSYPEG
+388 PNASYPEG

-402 KNIIHVEKYQSGGDT
+402 KNIIHVEKYKSPGDT
-417 DASKPNPDP
+417 E
-426 NPKG
+426 G

>member
-32 YQPRVANPKSYSQ
+32 YQPRVANPKSYQQ

-65 FFKFAFEDKKKA
+65 FFKFAFEDKKKS

-82 AFMRHNV
+82 AFMRHNI
-89 MNSALLIKGNVDD
+89 MNSTLLIKGNVDD

-111 QMSSGSLPNAFSIKR
+111 VMSSGSLPNAFRIEKSDAS
-126 TEGKGFAFVNDGIKA
+126 GFVFINESMKA

-148 SSALIGQGYHTGDIV
+148 SSALLGQGFNTGDIV

-185 GLKQPEWL
+185 GLEQPQWL
-193 IVQFAIDPKDT
+193 IVQFVIDPKDT
-204 RAISQANYLGS
+204 RDISQANYLGS
-215 RYGGLGSWDG
+215 RYGNLGGYEGNSLLVGDNGSIQWDG
-225 NNLFV
+225 NF
-230 SDDGTIQWAVAGG
+230 DD
-243 SVFPSW
+243 
-249 EYQMAATCCIV
+249 EMAATCCIV
-260 TRNTANGVLATNTSL
+260 TRKTASGVMATNTTL
-275 FGNTIFDK
+275 FGNAIFDQ
-283 MLSDAEGTDYE
+283 MLSDAEGTNYE

-301 GAKEGAILKGSIAT
+301 GAREGAILKGSIAT
-315 RSNAGTE
+315 RSGAE
-322 SVVGLKVNGTQPPLE
+322 SVVGLKVNGERPPFTQDATE
-337 QNTTVGDVT
+337 GDVT

-353 GDLKNVAPG
+353 GDLKNVSPG

-367 ITVKSHRL
+367 ITVKSHTL

-383 LILTY
+383 LVLTY
-388 PETSYPEG
+388 PDKYPEG

-402 KNIIHVEKYQSGGDT
+402 KNIIRVKKTQGSDDT
-417 DASKPNPDP
+417 DA
-426 NPKG
+426 

>member
-32 YQPRVANPKSYSQ
+32 YQPRVANPKSYQQ

-82 AFMRHNV
+82 AFMRHNI
-89 MNSALLIKGNVDD
+89 MNSTLLVKGNVDD

-111 QMSSGSLPNAFSIKR
+111 VMSSGSLPSPFSLEKTANSGIAFEI
-126 TEGKGFAFVNDGIKA
+126 DGIKA

-148 SSALIGQGYHTGDIV
+148 SSALLGKGFHTGDIV

-185 GLKQPEWL
+185 GLEQPNWL

-204 RAISQANYLGS
+204 RDISQANYIGS
-215 RYGGLGSWDG
+215 RYDGLEDYDG
-225 NNLFV
+225 NSLVVRDN
-230 SDDGTIQWAVAGG
+230 GTIQWIA
-243 SVFPSW
+243 SDEDEIFNDL
-249 EYQMAATCCIV
+249 MAATCCII
-260 TRNTANGVLATNTSL
+260 TRNTGSGVMATNTTL
-275 FGNTIFDK
+275 FGNDNFDK
-283 MLSDAEGTDYE
+283 MLSDAEGTNYE

-301 GAKEGAILKGSIAT
+301 GAREGAILKGSIAT
-315 RSNAGTE
+315 RSGAGAE
-322 SVVGLKVNGTQPPLE
+322 SVVGLKVNGERPPFTQNATQGE
-337 QNTTVGDVT
+337 VT

-353 GDLKNVAPG
+353 GDLKNNAPA

-367 ITVKSHRL
+367 ITVKSHTL

-383 LILTY
+383 LVLTY
-388 PETSYPEG
+388 PNTSYPEG

-402 KNIIHVEKYQSGGDT
+402 KNIIHVKKSQSASDT
-417 DASKPNPDP
+417 E
-426 NPKG
+426 G

>member
-1 MAKGN
+1 

-82 AFMRHNV
+82 AFMRHNI
-89 MNSALLIKGNVDD
+89 MNSKLLVKGNVDD

-111 QMSSGSLPNAFSIKR
+111 VMSSGSLPNAFDIDR
-126 TEGKGFAFVNDGIKA
+126 TENDELAFYNNGIKE

-148 SSALIGQGYHTGDIV
+148 SSVLLGQGFHTGDII
-163 TFVLITSPVTYLDFD
+163 TFVLITSPVYYLDYD

-185 GLKQPEWL
+185 GLKMPQWL
-193 IVQFAIDPKDT
+193 IVQFTIDPKDT
-204 RAISQANYLGS
+204 REISQANYLGS
-215 RYGGLGSWDG
+215 RIEGMGQFEGNSLYINGDGSLRWDE
-225 NNLFV
+225 
-230 SDDGTIQWAVAGG
+230 DYK
-243 SVFPSW
+243 
-249 EYQMAATCCIV
+249 EKMAATCCIV
-260 TRNTANGVLATNTSL
+260 TRNTGSGVMATNTTL
-275 FGNTIFDK
+275 FGNTFFDK
-283 MLSDAEGTDYE
+283 MLSDAEGTNYE

-301 GAKEGAILKGSIAT
+301 GAREGAILKGSIAT
-315 RSNAGTE
+315 RSGAGAE
-322 SVVGLKVNGTQPPLE
+322 SVVGLKVNGERPPFN
-337 QNTTVGDVT
+337 QTKAQGDVT

-388 PETSYPEG
+388 PETTYPEG

-402 KNIIHVEKYQSGGDT
+402 KNIIHVEKYQGAGDT
-417 DASKPNPDP
+417 DASKPNPQP
-426 NPKG
+426 

>member
-1 MAKGN
+1 MAKGS

-82 AFMRHNV
+82 AFMRHNI
-89 MNSALLIKGNVDD
+89 MNSTLLVKVNVDD

-111 QMSSGSLPNAFSIKR
+111 QMSSGSLPNAFSIEN
-126 TEGKGFAFVNDGIKA
+126 TEDAGFAFRNDGIKA

-163 TFVLITSPVTYLDFD
+163 TFVLITSPVTYLDYD
-178 LTNLYDS
+178 LTNLYDT

-193 IVQFAIDPKDT
+193 IVQFAIDPRDT
-204 RAISQANYLGS
+204 RDISQANYLGS
-215 RYGGLGSWDG
+215 RYGGISSYEG
-225 NNLFV
+225 NSLFV
-230 SDDGTIQWAVAGG
+230 GVDDGTIQWDGD
-243 SVFPSW
+243 FRDM
-249 EYQMAATCCIV
+249 MAATCCII
-260 TRNTANGVLATNTSL
+260 TRNTGSGVLATNTSL
-275 FGNTIFDK
+275 FGNPNFDK
-283 MLSDAEGTDYE
+283 MLSDAEGTNYE

-301 GAKEGAILKGSIAT
+301 GAREGAILKGSIAT
-315 RSNAGTE
+315 RSGAE
-322 SVVGLKVNGTQPPLE
+322 SVVGLKVNGERPPFTQDATE
-337 QNTTVGDVT
+337 GDVT

-367 ITVKSHRL
+367 ITVKSHTL

-388 PETSYPEG
+388 PATYPEG

-402 KNIIHVEKYQSGGDT
+402 KNIIHIEKVQGSGDT
-417 DASKPNPDP
+417 DAAKPNPQP
-426 NPKG
+426 

>member
-82 AFMRHNV
+82 AFMRHNI
-89 MNSALLIKGNVDD
+89 MNSTLLVKGNVDD
-102 AYFPALGRW
+102 AYFPAIGRW
-111 QMSSGSLPNAFSIKR
+111 QMSSGSLPNAFGVS
-126 TEGKGFAFVNDGIKA
+126 KGENSGFNFFNDGYTQDAAI
-141 NATIGDI
+141 NIGQL
-148 SSALIGQGYHTGDIV
+148 SSILIGQGFHTGDIV

-193 IVQFAIDPKDT
+193 IVQFVVDT
-204 RAISQANYLGS
+204 SDNRALSQANYIGS
-215 RYGGLGSWDG
+215 RYDNLASFEGNSLVIADGTISWDG
-225 NNLFV
+225 NF
-230 SDDGTIQWAVAGG
+230 DDI
-243 SVFPSW
+243 
-249 EYQMAATCCIV
+249 MAATCCIV
-260 TRNTANGVLATNTSL
+260 TRNTGSGVMATNTSL
-275 FGNTIFDK
+275 FGNTNFDK
-283 MLSDAEGTDYE
+283 MLSDAEGTNYE

-301 GAKEGAILKGSIAT
+301 GAREGAILKGSIAT
-315 RSNAGTE
+315 RSGAE
-322 SVVGLKVNGTQPPLE
+322 SVVGLKVNGERPPFTQDATE
-337 QNTTVGDVT
+337 GDVT

-353 GDLKNVAPG
+353 GDLKNVSPG

-367 ITVKSHRL
+367 ITVKSHTL

-388 PETSYPEG
+388 PTKYPDG

-402 KNIIHVEKYQSGGDT
+402 KNIIRVKKTQSSDDT
-417 DASKPNPDP
+417 DA
-426 NPKG
+426 

>member
-45 MLQRAKFANAV
+45 MIQRAKFANAV

-82 AFMRHNV
+82 AFMRHNI
-89 MNSALLIKGNVDD
+89 MNSTLLVKGNVND

-111 QMSSGSLPNAFSIKR
+111 QMSSGSLPTAFSIENA
-126 TEGKGFAFVNDGIKA
+126 EGSGFAFDSDGFGQ
-141 NATIGDI
+141 NATIGEI
-148 SSALIGQGYHTGDIV
+148 SSALLGQGFHTGDII

-193 IVQFAIDPKDT
+193 IVQFAIDPNDT
-204 RAISQANYLGS
+204 RDISQANYLGS
-215 RYGGLGSWDG
+215 RYGGISGFEGNSLIIDNSGLICWDG
-225 NNLFV
+225 NF
-230 SDDGTIQWAVAGG
+230 DDL
-243 SVFPSW
+243 
-249 EYQMAATCCIV
+249 MAATCCIV
-260 TRNTANGVLATNTSL
+260 TRNTASGVIATNSSL
-275 FGNTIFDK
+275 FGNPNFNK

-301 GAKEGAILKGSIAT
+301 GAKESAILKGSIAT
-315 RSNAGTE
+315 RSGAGAE
-322 SVVGLKVNGTQPPLE
+322 SVVGLKVNGKRPPFTQ
-337 QNTTVGDVT
+337 TATKGDVT

-353 GDLKNVAPG
+353 GDLKNDAPG

-367 ITVKSHRL
+367 ITVKSHTL

-388 PETSYPEG
+388 PNTSYPEG
-396 MITYMG
+396 MITYMD
-402 KNIIHVEKYQSGGDT
+402 KNIIHVEKYQSAGDT
-417 DASKPNPDP
+417 E
-426 NPKG
+426 G